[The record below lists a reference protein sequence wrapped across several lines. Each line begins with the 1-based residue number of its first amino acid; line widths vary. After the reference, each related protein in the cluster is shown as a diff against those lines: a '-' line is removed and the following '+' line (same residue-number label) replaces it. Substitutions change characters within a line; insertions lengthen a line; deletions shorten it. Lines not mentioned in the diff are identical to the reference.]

1 MRSYAHFARP
11 LLAIGVAVLLA
22 PTCHAALVAGTLSFD
37 ARADQRI
44 RVPAGSPLTG
54 APFNIPAGS
63 EFDLSALGSISLGW
77 GADGDSD
84 GSTALNSFSANFSG
98 ADPTLGPY
106 LLAAIG
112 TGPGATFNGSLDNIV
127 EAGGAL
133 VSADWTLNTTFDFIF
148 SAAPGTPHVYTR
160 DLATFT
166 GVVRGGTATIGEVFT
181 SNGDINGFLS
191 TGNPPAD
198 PIAAVSF
205 NRTVTAV
212 PEPGSIALLS
222 SLCGFAFLRRQRR
235 R

>member
-1 MRSYAHFARP
+1 MRNYAHFVRP
-11 LLAIGVAVLLA
+11 LLVIGVAVLLA
-22 PTCHAALVAGTLSFD
+22 PTCRAALVAGTLSFD

-44 RVPAGSPLTG
+44 RVPTGSPLTG
-54 APFNIPAGS
+54 APFNIPAGA
-63 EFDLSALGSISLGW
+63 EFDLSALGSISMGW
-77 GADGDSD
+77 DADANSD
-84 GSTALNSFSANFSG
+84 GSTVLSTFSANFSG
-98 ADPTLGPY
+98 ADATLGPY
-106 LLAAIG
+106 LLSAVGA
-112 TGPGATFNGSLDNIV
+112 GPGATFTGSLDNIV

-148 SAAPGTPHVYTR
+148 TAAPGMPHVYTR

-191 TGNPPAD
+191 AGNPQTD
-198 PIAAVSF
+198 PVAAISF

-222 SLCGFAFLRRQRR
+222 CFGGLAFLRRRR
-235 R
+235 S